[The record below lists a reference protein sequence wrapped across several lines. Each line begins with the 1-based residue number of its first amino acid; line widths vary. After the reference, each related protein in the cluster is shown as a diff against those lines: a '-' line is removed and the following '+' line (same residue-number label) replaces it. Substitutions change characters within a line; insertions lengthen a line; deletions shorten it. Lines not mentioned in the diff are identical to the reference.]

1 MAHKRK
7 TLFPKIGKESAHNPN
22 VQPFYSWSETH
33 RFLLFTLRVTSNH
46 RFCTALR
53 QVSRLIDHRIHHLP
67 GFPVI
72 YWLRSLITV
81 TSSYRIC
88 TCFPFHRSQL
98 HIACHKSDSNAC
110 LLRHLY
116 ATYSVSSCVAYA
128 IAWII
133 ILQLVTLFNRFL
145 SDALPSHLQK
155 RCKKLQNTLQ
165 QPACK

>member
-33 RFLLFTLRVTSNH
+33 RF
-46 RFCTALR
+46 CTALR

-67 GFPVI
+67 GSPVI

-88 TCFPFHRSQL
+88 TCFPFHRSQTL
-98 HIACHKSDSNAC
+98 VR
-110 LLRHLY
+110 LLRHLIT
-116 ATYSVSSCVAYA
+116 TYSVLINDSTLCEKAQHFSDSKKQDLPNLQMSETASYYRHLFQMQTPDATAVPRQIVYPAYTQLQSVHPQTEPSC
-128 IAWII
+128 
-133 ILQLVTLFNRFL
+133 
-145 SDALPSHLQK
+145 
-155 RCKKLQNTLQ
+155 
-165 QPACK
+165 

>member
-1 MAHKRK
+1 MSKSYTCQNPSNPDYTAIITLSVIIIISSR
-7 TLFPKIGKESAHNPN
+7 TASYSWLETLLFPYNTKAGLPAYIS
-22 VQPFYSWSETH
+22 
-33 RFLLFTLRVTSNH
+33 LLRPS
-46 RFCTALR
+46 
-53 QVSRLIDHRIHHLP
+53 SRLPSDLSA
-67 GFPVI
+67 VT
-72 YWLRSLITV
+72 TV

-145 SDALPSHLQK
+145 SDALQSHLQK

>member
-1 MAHKRK
+1 M
-7 TLFPKIGKESAHNPN
+7 
-22 VQPFYSWSETH
+22 VQPITRDPELKIPVPITG
-33 RFLLFTLRVTSNH
+33 RFPDSQIITQNRLPSLPVTVH
-46 RFCTALR
+46 PHMIL
-53 QVSRLIDHRIHHLP
+53 H
-67 GFPVI
+67 
-72 YWLRSLITV
+72 SLHTV
-81 TSSYRIC
+81 TRSYRIY

-145 SDALPSHLQK
+145 SDALQSHLQK

>member
-1 MAHKRK
+1 MSKSYTCQNPSNTDYTAII
-7 TLFPKIGKESAHNPN
+7 TLSVIIIISSRTAS
-22 VQPFYSWSETH
+22 YSWLET
-33 RFLLFTLRVTSNH
+33 N
-46 RFCTALR
+46 
-53 QVSRLIDHRIHHLP
+53 VSVQHSGRSP
-67 GFPVI
+67 G
-72 YWLRSLITV
+72 LRSSHRPSSQLRLLLPITV

-145 SDALPSHLQK
+145 SDALQTHLQK

>member
-1 MAHKRK
+1 MLRLPNAVASVAYEMQPKLHFLRTSHPRQRIFHAVCSFLKRS
-7 TLFPKIGKESAHNPN
+7 LSCISY
-22 VQPFYSWSETH
+22 V
-33 RFLLFTLRVTSNH
+33 
-46 RFCTALR
+46 
-53 QVSRLIDHRIHHLP
+53 HRILSC
-67 GFPVI
+67 GVLLCS
-72 YWLRSLITV
+72 YSLITV

-98 HIACHKSDSNAC
+98 HISCHKSDSNAC

-145 SDALPSHLQK
+145 SDALQTHLQK

>member
-1 MAHKRK
+1 MLR
-7 TLFPKIGKESAHNPN
+7 LPN
-22 VQPFYSWSETH
+22 AVIAS
-33 RFLLFTLRVTSNH
+33 VTEY
-46 RFCTALR
+46 
-53 QVSRLIDHRIHHLP
+53 IYRIHLNGSLMRCAP
-67 GFPVI
+67 CS
-72 YWLRSLITV
+72 YSLITV

-145 SDALPSHLQK
+145 SDALQTHLQK

>member
-1 MAHKRK
+1 MSKSYTCQNPSNTDYTAIITLSVIIIISSR
-7 TLFPKIGKESAHNPN
+7 TASYSWLETLLFPYNTKAGIPAYIS
-22 VQPFYSWSETH
+22 
-33 RFLLFTLRVTSNH
+33 LLRPS
-46 RFCTALR
+46 
-53 QVSRLIDHRIHHLP
+53 SRLPSDFIGRH
-67 GFPVI
+67 
-72 YWLRSLITV
+72 SLITV

-88 TCFPFHRSQL
+88 TCFPFHRSQI

-128 IAWII
+128 IASII

-145 SDALPSHLQK
+145 SDALQTHLQK

>member
-7 TLFPKIGKESAHNPN
+7 TLFLKIGKESAHNPN
-22 VQPFYSWSETH
+22 VQPFYSWSET
-33 RFLLFTLRVTSNH
+33 H

-133 ILQLVTLFNRFL
+133 ILQPVTLFNRFL
-145 SDALPSHLQK
+145 TFKTGTCYVLQAFLFVIPSK
-155 RCKKLQNTLQ
+155 TV
-165 QPACK
+165 P